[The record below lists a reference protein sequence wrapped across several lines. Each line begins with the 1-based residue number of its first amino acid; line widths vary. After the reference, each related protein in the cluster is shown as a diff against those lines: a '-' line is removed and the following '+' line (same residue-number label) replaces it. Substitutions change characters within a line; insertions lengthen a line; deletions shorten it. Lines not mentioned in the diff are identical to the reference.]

1 MPDAS
6 PDQETGFSKLEPR
19 DPEYRDKILTVPN
32 VICFV
37 RLIGAFVM
45 LGLAVFH
52 LPNWF
57 VGLFVCLTI
66 SDWIDGRLARWLHQ
80 RSDFG
85 ARLDSFADAALY
97 GALLLGCLILKWEVV
112 QQELWWIGTALGS
125 YGLSSVLGLIKY
137 RRMPSYHTFA
147 AKKSQAL
154 VLLAG
159 VALVLD
165 WSVWPLRL
173 SALAVTLTNLEA
185 TALTWV
191 LPEWRADVSSLWN
204 VLETKRTTDR

>member
-6 PDQETGFSKLEPR
+6 PDQETGQSNPEPR

-37 RLIGAFVM
+37 RLVGSFAMF
-45 LGLAVFH
+45 GLALAN
-52 LPNWF
+52 LPTWF
-57 VGLFVCLTI
+57 VGMFVVLTI

-97 GALLLGCLILKWEVV
+97 TALLLGCLVLKWQVV
-112 QQELWWIGTALGS
+112 WQELWWVGT
-125 YGLSSVLGLIKY
+125 GLSSYALSTTFGLIKY
-137 RRMPSYHTFA
+137 GRVPSYHTFA
-147 AKKSQAL
+147 AKKTQAL

-159 VALVLD
+159 IALVLD
-165 WSVWPLRL
+165 WSVWPFRIA
-173 SALAVTLTNLEA
+173 SVAVTLTNLET

-191 LPEWRADVSSLWN
+191 LPKWQADVSSLWR
-204 VLETKRTTDR
+204 VLRNKQDRTA

>member
-6 PDQETGFSKLEPR
+6 PDQETGQSNPEPR

-37 RLIGAFVM
+37 RLVGSFAMF
-45 LGLAVFH
+45 GLALAN
-52 LPNWF
+52 LPTWF
-57 VGLFVCLTI
+57 VGMFVVLTI

-97 GALLLGCLILKWEVV
+97 TALLLGCLVLKWQVV
-112 QQELWWIGTALGS
+112 WQELWWVGTGLGS
-125 YGLSSVLGLIKY
+125 YALSTTFGLIKY
-137 RRMPSYHTFA
+137 GRVPSYHTFA
-147 AKKSQAL
+147 AKKTQAL

-159 VALVLD
+159 IALVLD
-165 WSVWPLRL
+165 WSVWPFRIA
-173 SALAVTLTNLEA
+173 SVAVTLTNLET

-191 LPEWRADVSSLWN
+191 LPKWQADVSSLWR
-204 VLETKRTTDR
+204 VLRNKQDRTA